1 MARNVYDI
9 CHPLGIIEN
18 LQDTRFLMEKYATKV
33 PSTRED
39 IAPDGTIIEDV
50 PNGYVYTMNLLALID
65 NEIFP
70 AIEKKC
76 TSVNGECTVLYTYDG
91 LRLAYQ

>member
-9 CHPLGIIEN
+9 CKPLGIIEN
-18 LQDTRFLMEKYATKV
+18 LQDTRFLIEKYATKV

-39 IAPDGTIIEDV
+39 IAADGTIIEDV
-50 PNGYVYTMNLLALID
+50 PNGYVYTPNLLALID
-65 NEIFP
+65 NEIIP
-70 AIEKKC
+70 AIENKC
-76 TSVNGECTVLYTYDG
+76 VSENGEFTSLYTYDG